1 MNPKMKIL
9 REKAMKLP
17 LTPGVYIM
25 KNAKGK
31 IIYIGK
37 AKKLKNR
44 VSQYFGSQN
53 GHSLKVRKMVENV
66 DDFDYIL
73 CDSEFEALVLE
84 ASLIKQ
90 NMPKYNILLKDDKGY
105 SYIKVTND
113 PYRKISAV
121 LQKDDSNAQFIGPF
135 TSSYSVKQSVDEAN
149 KIFKLPQC
157 NKVFPRD
164 FKKGRPCLNFHIDRC
179 MGVCTGKISQS
190 EYEESVSE
198 ALKFLEGDVSSVIK
212 SLEKKMHTAS
222 ENLQFE
228 AAARYRDK
236 INAIKNMQSK
246 QKVVTETDESKD
258 VFAVASNGDEVCVAV
273 LRFNGGRLCDSE
285 HFFLDGEANGT
296 MRTDFLMQ
304 YYGMRNSVPK
314 KVILDEMCDDSE
326 LVEQYLTEL
335 LGKKCTLLVPSRGEG
350 VRLVNM
356 CRENAFE
363 KLAQKKGRKGT
374 EIRALEELKTLLGL
388 ENTPEYIESYDISHT
403 AGADNVAGMIVFKNG
418 RPKKSAYRTFAIK
431 SFTGQDDYGSMRE
444 VLTRRFNEYLLH
456 KDDGED
462 EGFGKMPDLILL
474 DGGIGQ
480 VNAVKEALMTFD
492 FDVPVF
498 GMVKD
503 NKHRTRAIAWGGGE
517 ITINDN
523 RSVFTLVS
531 EIQEEVHRFSIG
543 YHRKKHAKGGLT
555 LSLTQINGIGE
566 QKAKALFKEF
576 NTIKAIKSASVED
589 LQRVKGI
596 NKDLAEKIYL
606 YYNEAE
612 NEEYGNF

>member
-25 KNAKGK
+25 KNVKGK

-164 FKKGRPCLNFHIDRC
+164 FKKGRPCLNFYIDRC
-179 MGVCTGKISQS
+179 MGICTGKISQS
-190 EYEESVSE
+190 EYDESVNE

-246 QKVVTETDESKD
+246 QKVVTETDE
-258 VFAVASNGDEVCVAV
+258 
-273 LRFNGGRLCDSE
+273 
-285 HFFLDGEANGT
+285 
-296 MRTDFLMQ
+296 
-304 YYGMRNSVPK
+304 
-314 KVILDEMCDDSE
+314 
-326 LVEQYLTEL
+326 
-335 LGKKCTLLVPSRGEG
+335 
-350 VRLVNM
+350 
-356 CRENAFE
+356 
-363 KLAQKKGRKGT
+363 
-374 EIRALEELKTLLGL
+374 
-388 ENTPEYIESYDISHT
+388 
-403 AGADNVAGMIVFKNG
+403 
-418 RPKKSAYRTFAIK
+418 
-431 SFTGQDDYGSMRE
+431 
-444 VLTRRFNEYLLH
+444 
-456 KDDGED
+456 
-462 EGFGKMPDLILL
+462 
-474 DGGIGQ
+474 
-480 VNAVKEALMTFD
+480 
-492 FDVPVF
+492 
-498 GMVKD
+498 
-503 NKHRTRAIAWGGGE
+503 
-517 ITINDN
+517 
-523 RSVFTLVS
+523 
-531 EIQEEVHRFSIG
+531 
-543 YHRKKHAKGGLT
+543 
-555 LSLTQINGIGE
+555 
-566 QKAKALFKEF
+566 
-576 NTIKAIKSASVED
+576 
-589 LQRVKGI
+589 
-596 NKDLAEKIYL
+596 
-606 YYNEAE
+606 
-612 NEEYGNF
+612 

>member
-190 EYEESVSE
+190 EYEESVNE

-258 VFAVASNGDEVCVAV
+258 VFAVASNGDDVCVAV

-285 HFFLDGEANGT
+285 HFFLDGEANGI

-326 LVEQYLTEL
+326 LVEQYLTGL
-335 LGKKCTLLVPSRGEG
+335 LGKKCTLTVPSRGEG

-480 VNAVKEALMTFD
+480 VNAVKEALMPFD

-576 NTIKAIKSASVED
+576 KTIKAIKSASVED